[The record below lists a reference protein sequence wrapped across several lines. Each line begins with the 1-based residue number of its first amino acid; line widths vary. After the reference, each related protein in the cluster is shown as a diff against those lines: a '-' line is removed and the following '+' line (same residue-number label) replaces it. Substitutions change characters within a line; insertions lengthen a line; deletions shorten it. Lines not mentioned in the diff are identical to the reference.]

1 MLHIIILNKN
11 YFPSK
16 LNMVKPSDRVIVLA
30 SPDGAI
36 PVSAY
41 QDESLKNMEVKLLP
55 ELKDT
60 ASQDG
65 KNILRITQAMLIGQL
80 TATEKDFEIYTDD
93 NYLLKALAPFLMKKP
108 AAKRKSTVKP
118 SEKKVE
124 MLSENIPVNVVAES
138 KRNPKERTA
147 KKPLK
152 KTSEPKT
159 EIVKADETTE
169 VTVEE
174 GKTKKNR
181 AEVEKK
187 TSKVA
192 KADVKTKPAK
202 LPTQAEVKRV
212 LGAANSSYAKP
223 IMEVIKKSN
232 QITFEMDLRMKLV
245 EAGMDAN
252 QCKDLAKSINE
263 EFGKMLPASM

>member
-16 LNMVKPSDRVIVLA
+16 LNLVKPNDKVIVLA

-60 ASQDG
+60 TSPDG
-65 KNILRITQAMLIGQL
+65 KNILRIMQAMLIGQL
-80 TATEKDFEIYTDD
+80 IATEKDFEIYTDD
-93 NYLLKALAPFLMKKP
+93 NALLKALSPFLLKKP
-108 AAKRKSTVKP
+108 AARRKSSLKP
-118 SEKKVE
+118 SEIKGEILAEDTSANVEEEPKK
-124 MLSENIPVNVVAES
+124 
-138 KRNPKERTA
+138 NPKEGTV

-152 KTSEPKT
+152 KTSDNKI
-159 EIVKADETTE
+159 EIGEAEKTTE
-169 VTVEE
+169 VAVEAE
-174 GKTKKNR
+174 KPKDNKAKAKKK
-181 AEVEKK
+181 A
-187 TSKVA
+187 SKVT
-192 KADVKTKPAK
+192 KADVQTRPAK
-202 LPTQAEVKRV
+202 LPTQGEVKRI
-212 LGAANSSYAKP
+212 LGAANSGYAKP

-245 EAGMDAN
+245 EAGMEAS
-252 QCKDLAKSINE
+252 QCQDIARTINE